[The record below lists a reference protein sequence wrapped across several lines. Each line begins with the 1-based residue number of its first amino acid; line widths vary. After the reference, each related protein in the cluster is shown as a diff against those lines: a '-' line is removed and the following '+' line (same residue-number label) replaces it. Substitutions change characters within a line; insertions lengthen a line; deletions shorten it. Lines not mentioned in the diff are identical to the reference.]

1 MTEPADRGKTPPKMT
16 FPPDA
21 RENKASHDP
30 RNSYIMGSRSGHV
43 FEFNDNL
50 EAEHI
55 TLQHRTGSLIQFH
68 PDGAIAITAHKG
80 KFTMVFGENRM
91 YITGAYDIVVDGDA
105 SLKVKGD
112 YNVTVDGDYNT
123 TVTGNM
129 NTTVGKN
136 HNTVVLDDQVIHAK
150 NQTTKIAENTEHTTE
165 GKTYI
170 GSHQGLALICTGA
183 NADLASDQEVNVS
196 SGKKTYVQSVGPVNI
211 KAGEDMIVKAAT
223 TMDITSKEGMTLVD
237 TTSIDLNP

>member
-1 MTEPADRGKTPPKMT
+1 MTEPADRGKTPEKMT

-21 RENKASHDP
+21 RMDKASHDP

-68 PDGAIAITAHKG
+68 PDGAISITAHKG
-80 KFTMVFGENRM
+80 QFTMVFGENRM
-91 YITGAYDIVVDGDA
+91 YVTGAYDIVVDGDA

-112 YNVTVDGDYNT
+112 YNVNVDGDYNT
-123 TVTGNM
+123 VVSGNM

-136 HNTVVLDDQVIHAK
+136 QNTVVLDDQVVHAK

-170 GSHQGLALICTGA
+170 GSHAGMAVVCTGG
-183 NADLASDQEVNVS
+183 NAEFASDQKVNLS
-196 SGKKTYVQSVGPVNI
+196 SGVKTFVQSFGPIAV
-211 KAGEDMIVKAAT
+211 KAGT
-223 TMDITSKEGMTLVD
+223 SMDINSKSGMKIED
-237 TTSIDLNP
+237 PSGIDLNP